1 MLNENHLPTTFNG
14 NDRHIVETLVIPST
28 WREIGVGYYG
38 SSNQIAGLNWS
49 AGIMNGLNSEG
60 IIGGRGIRDA
70 RYEGRNASAANLA
83 LTGSVLY
90 YLNDF
95 RFQLSGYY
103 GGTVGLTPRAADSL
117 QLTSGTFGTPV
128 ALGEFN
134 VVYRNAGFTF
144 KGLATYVSI
153 SDADKLNTAY
163 ASNAPESMY
172 GYLIEGAYNLL
183 ENSKWKDKQ
192 LNLFARYEG
201 LDLMASVPK
210 NGIKD
215 EIFNQQY
222 IIAGLTYMPYRGIAI
237 KADWKHITT
246 GDPNAALIFNPSPN
260 APAYINQNNFYQLG
274 LAYSF

>member
-1 MLNENHLPTTFNG
+1 
-14 NDRHIVETLVIPST
+14 
-28 WREIGVGYYG
+28 
-38 SSNQIAGLNWS
+38 
-49 AGIMNGLNSEG
+49 
-60 IIGGRGIRDA
+60 
-70 RYEGRNASAANLA
+70 
-83 LTGSVLY
+83 
-90 YLNDF
+90 
-95 RFQLSGYY
+95 
-103 GGTVGLTPRAADSL
+103 
-117 QLTSGTFGTPV
+117 
-128 ALGEFN
+128 
-134 VVYRNAGFTF
+134 
-144 KGLATYVSI
+144 
-153 SDADKLNTAY
+153 
-163 ASNAPESMY
+163 MY
-172 GYLIEGAYNLL
+172 GYFVEGAYNIL

-215 EIFNQQY
+215 EIYNQQY